1 MVATSR
7 GSRFFS
13 TAAIVTVASA
23 LACNWRASTAPV
35 SAISRLIKEGFFD
48 KSASVS
54 VLAHG
59 GRQGQFGHEI
69 IGVGSII
76 RACEFDAAPVLEIGD
91 ALDIERRTPR
101 LDAEQGGVGIGE
113 QRRAQ

>member
-23 LACNWRASTAPV
+23 LACNWRARMAPV
-35 SAISRLIKEGFFD
+35 SAISRLIREGLFD
-48 KSASVS
+48 KFASVS

-76 RACEFDAAPVLEIGD
+76 RAGEFDAAPVLEISD
-91 ALDIERRTPR
+91 PLNVKRRALR
-101 LDAEQGGVGIGE
+101 LDAEQGGVG
-113 QRRAQ
+113 